1 MNEPNKLQCYITI
14 SWKEL
19 PGTNTL
25 AYWPIQTLQEMKCY
39 EDTCVYLILCIVV
52 KTYLQ
57 LKQDYRK
64 LERSISGKYS
74 TK

>member
-1 MNEPNKLQCYITI
+1 MNEPNKLECYITL

-25 AYWPIQTLQEMKCY
+25 AYWAIQTLQEMKCY

-52 KTYLQ
+52 KTKIAVKTGQ
-57 LKQDYRK
+57 QKARTFHQRQ
-64 LERSISGKYS
+64 I
-74 TK
+74 